1 MKKTNLINF
10 ENVKETATNEKIIK
24 QWNLENNVETSED
37 NKQEKL
43 NVLNKIIL
51 TNKRL
56 ITISMEEN
64 DFFVKNTYKLEDIH
78 SVNTCISQKRS
89 SIGALKALAIFFLL
103 ISITLAVVGGAVHN
117 TPIIIFGVCL
127 FVAAIVCLCLNYSN
141 VGILITLYLTNTK
154 QVEFAESDAENKIDL
169 TSKNRVK
176 LKFEPSKQAIEMA
189 LELDNLI
196 LDAQSKLEKWTKKE
210 RFFNLSLHPSDA
222 MLR

>member
-1 MKKTNLINF
+1 MKKTHLINF
-10 ENVKETATNEKIIK
+10 ENVKETAANEKIIK
-24 QWNLENNVETSED
+24 QWNLENNVEKTED

-51 TNKRL
+51 TDKRL

-64 DFFVKNTYKLEDIH
+64 NSFVKNTYKLEDIH

-103 ISITLAVVGGAVHN
+103 ISITLAVVGGAIHN
-117 TPIIIFGVCL
+117 TPIIIFGVGL
-127 FVAAIVCLCLNYSN
+127 FVAAIVCLCLNYSH

-169 TSKNRVK
+169 TSKNRAK

-196 LDAQSKLEKWTKKE
+196 LDAQSKLGKWTKKKKG
-210 RFFNLSLHPSDA
+210 FSTF
-222 MLR
+222 LRTTWCYV

>member
-1 MKKTNLINF
+1 MKKTHLINF
-10 ENVKETATNEKIIK
+10 DNVKETAADEKIIK
-24 QWNLENNVETSED
+24 QWNLENNVEAAEN

-89 SIGALKALAIFFLL
+89 SIGVLKSLAIFFLL
-103 ISITLAVVGGAVHN
+103 ISITLAVVGGAIHN

-196 LDAQSKLEKWTKKE
+196 LDAQSKLGKWTKLNKT
-210 RFFNLSLHPSDA
+210 
-222 MLR
+222 

>member
-1 MKKTNLINF
+1 MKKTHLINF
-10 ENVKETATNEKIIK
+10 DNVKETAADEKIIK
-24 QWNLENNVETSED
+24 QWNLENNVEAAEN

-89 SIGALKALAIFFLL
+89 SIGVLKSLAIFFLL
-103 ISITLAVVGGAVHN
+103 ISITLAVVGGAIRN

-127 FVAAIVCLCLNYSN
+127 FVAAIVCLCLNYSH

-196 LDAQSKLEKWTKKE
+196 LDAQSKLGKWTKLNKT
-210 RFFNLSLHPSDA
+210 
-222 MLR
+222 

>member
-1 MKKTNLINF
+1 MKKTHLINF
-10 ENVKETATNEKIIK
+10 DNVKETAADEKIIK
-24 QWNLENNVETSED
+24 QWNLENNVEAAEN

-89 SIGALKALAIFFLL
+89 SIGVLKSLAIFFLL
-103 ISITLAVVGGAVHN
+103 ISITLAVVGGAIHN

-196 LDAQSKLEKWTKKE
+196 LDAQSKLGK
-210 RFFNLSLHPSDA
+210 
-222 MLR
+222 